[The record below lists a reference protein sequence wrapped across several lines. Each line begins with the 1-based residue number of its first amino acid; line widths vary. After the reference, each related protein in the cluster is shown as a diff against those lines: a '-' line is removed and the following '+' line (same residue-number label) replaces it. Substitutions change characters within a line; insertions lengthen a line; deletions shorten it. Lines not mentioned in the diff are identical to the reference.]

1 MLKIEQLYKTYIRA
15 KEFNA
20 LDNINLDIES
30 GEFIAIIGK
39 SGSGKSTLL
48 NIISGILSPTS
59 GKIFLDNQEISSWTR
74 KISSK

>member
-1 MLKIEQLYKTYIRA
+1 MLKIEQLYKIYIRA

-20 LDNINLDIES
+20 LDNVNLDIES

-59 GKIFLDNQEISSWTR
+59 GKIFLDNQEISSL
-74 KISSK
+74 